1 VLVWQ
6 AQGSDLK
13 KKAGCWWLMPV
24 ILATQ
29 ERELENL
36 GWKPAPVNSLQ
47 DPILKKTI
55 THKKRTGGM
64 V

>member
-1 VLVWQ
+1 
-6 AQGSDLK
+6 
-13 KKAGCWWLMPV
+13 MPV